1 MPATPE
7 VRMVPALD
15 DRKYYWRVIDYLQ
28 KDAKKNA
35 ILKGK
40 THFGSFWHNMGAITN
55 NAAQVYIA
63 INKQSRVMGYM
74 VAQYLESELKEDE
87 PEIVIIEVLPA
98 FRRRGVGTAMM
109 RWAMDLSSARKTGN
123 MSLDPLKGKEAF
135 FEKLGFVKNEKS
147 RKGKYVV
154 KLI

>member
-1 MPATPE
+1 
-7 VRMVPALD
+7 MVPALD
-15 DRKYYWRVIDYLQ
+15 SLKHYWRVIDHLQ
-28 KDAKKNA
+28 KDAKRHG
-35 ILKGK
+35 ILRGFS
-40 THFGSFWHNMGAITN
+40 HFGSFWHNMGAITN
-55 NAAQVYIA
+55 NPAQVYIA
-63 INKQSRVMGYM
+63 ISKQSRVMGYM
-74 VAQYLESELKEDE
+74 VAQYLESELTEDE
-87 PEIVIIEVLPA
+87 PEVVIIEVLPA

>member
-15 DRKYYWRVIDYLQ
+15 SLKHYWRVIDHLQ
-28 KDAKKNA
+28 KDAKRHG
-35 ILKGK
+35 ILRGLS
-40 THFGSFWHNMGAITN
+40 HFGSFWHNMGAITN
-55 NAAQVYIA
+55 DPSKVYIA

-74 VAQYLESELKEDE
+74 VANYLQAAWEEDE

-98 FRRRGVGTAMM
+98 FRLRGVGTAMM
-109 RWAMDLSSARKTGN
+109 RWAMDLSRERKTEN
-123 MSLDPLKGKEAF
+123 MSLDPLRGKEAF

-147 RKGKYVV
+147 KKGKYVV

>member
-15 DRKYYWRVIDYLQ
+15 SLKHYWRVIDYLQ
-28 KDAKKNA
+28 KDAKKHGV
-35 ILKGK
+35 LKGK
-40 THFGSFWHNMGAITN
+40 SHFGSFWHNIGVITHN
-55 NAAQVYIA
+55 PTRVYIA
-63 INKQSRVMGYM
+63 IGKQNRVMGYM
-74 VAQYLESELKEDE
+74 VAEYLRATWKEDE
-87 PEIVIIEVLPA
+87 PEVEIIEVFPQV
-98 FRRRGVGTAMM
+98 RRRGVGTAMM